1 MDDKQLKR
9 LWDAIKLTDKLFKE
23 RTHAGDWCR
32 NLEEGSRGLDS
43 KLEYANYIMWLSN
56 PHNFEVSHNV
66 EFSDI
71 DEDNKYINQFTLP
84 DNFTE
89 KRYNNGTEQF
99 VHIRN
104 ENFYQK
110 PEVEDEKEDF
120 ELVNV

>member
-1 MDDKQLKR
+1 MMDDKQLKR
-9 LWDAIKLTDKLFKE
+9 LWEAIDLTDKLFKE
-23 RTHAGDWCR
+23 RNHAGDWCR

-56 PHNFEVSHNV
+56 PDTFKVSHNV
-66 EFSDI
+66 EFADM

-104 ENFYQK
+104 ENFYPK
-110 PEVEDEKEDF
+110 PDVEDEKEDF
-120 ELVNV
+120 ELVN